1 MIQLRGMTWDH
12 PRGYEPLRATS
23 ALWRETT
30 GVEIEWE
37 IRSLQD
43 FESYPLA
50 KLAERYDL
58 MIIDHPHVGQAAATG
73 ALAPLDVP
81 LHAADCAALSR
92 ASVGPSWR
100 SYRWRGR
107 QWALPVDAAAQVQA
121 WRPDLI
127 ERPAA
132 TWPEALELARR
143 GLALCP
149 LRPPH
154 SLLALFTICANLG
167 RPADGGGP
175 DLLDLETA
183 AQAYALMRML
193 AEAIEPACLAMD
205 PIAAL
210 EALARP
216 DSRAACIPLTYGYVS
231 YAKVGF
237 RPARLRF
244 ADMPVAGERGPIG
257 STLGGTGVAVS
268 SASEHVEAAARF
280 AFWIAGAAIQT
291 SIYASNGGQ
300 PGHAAAWL
308 DSEVNAAASDFYR
321 STSATLEGAWVR
333 PRHDGY
339 MAFQS
344 AASERLNAA
353 LTRDERADRLVRDL
367 NAMYRASLPMQ
378 AP

>member
-1 MIQLRGMTWDH
+1 MTWDH
-12 PRGYEPLRATS
+12 PRGYEPLRAAS

-30 GVEIEWE
+30 GVEIVWE

-43 FESYPLA
+43 FESYPLE

-58 MIIDHPHVGQAAATG
+58 MIIDHPHVGQATAAG
-73 ALAPLDVP
+73 GLAPMDVP
-81 LHAADCAALSR
+81 LYEVDCAALSR

-132 TWPEALELARR
+132 TWEEALELARR
-143 GLALCP
+143 GLVLCP

-167 RPADGGGP
+167 RPVDADGP
-175 DLLDLETA
+175 ELFDLETA
-183 AQAYALMRML
+183 ARAYALIKEL
-193 AEAIEPACLAMD
+193 TEEIEPACLLMD

-210 EALARP
+210 EALAKP
-216 DSRAACIPLTYGYVS
+216 ASRAACIPLTYGYVS
-231 YAKVGF
+231 YAKAGF

-244 ADMPVAGERGPIG
+244 SDMPVAGARGPIG
-257 STLGGTGVAVS
+257 STLGGTGIAVS
-268 SASEHVEAAARF
+268 AASREIEAATRF
-280 AFWIAGAAIQT
+280 AFWVAGAAVQNGV
-291 SIYASNGGQ
+291 YASSGGQ

-308 DSEVNAAASDFYR
+308 DGEVNAAVADFYR
-321 STSATLEGAWVR
+321 STWATLDGAWVR
-333 PRHDGY
+333 PRHDGFT
-339 MAFQS
+339 AFQS

-353 LTRDERADRLVRDL
+353 LTRDEHADSLLRDL
-367 NAMYRASLPMQ
+367 NSMYRASLPTK